1 MRKSFN
7 GLENI
12 VRGVLE
18 QDPLSGHLFVF
29 VNKKRD
35 RLKTLWY
42 DRDGFCILYKRLEK
56 GTFLD
61 NFAHLD
67 ENTVIEPHVYYM
79 LFNGLDI
86 HHVKKRQRLDLPN
99 T

>member
-12 VRGVLE
+12 AREILN

-29 VNKKRD
+29 INKSRN
-35 RLKTLWY
+35 RLKSLWW
-42 DRDGFCILYKRLEK
+42 DGDGLCIIYKRLEK

-61 NFAHLD
+61 SLSGITQDTLIA
-67 ENTVIEPHVYYM
+67 PHIFYM
-79 LFNGLDI
+79 LFNGIDI
-86 HHVKKRQRLDLPN
+86 HQIKKRKRFSLTPE
-99 T
+99 

>member
-12 VRGVLE
+12 VRGILNE
-18 QDPLSGHLFVF
+18 DPLSGHLFVF
-29 VNKKRD
+29 INKKRNK
-35 RLKTLWY
+35 LKVLYW
-42 DRDGFCILYKRLEK
+42 DLDGFCILYKNLQR

-61 NFAHLD
+61 SLSNINS
-67 ENTVIEPHVYYM
+67 NTIIEPAVFYM
-79 LFNGLDI
+79 LFNGIDI
-86 HHVKKRQRLDLPN
+86 HQIKRRKRFKIPH